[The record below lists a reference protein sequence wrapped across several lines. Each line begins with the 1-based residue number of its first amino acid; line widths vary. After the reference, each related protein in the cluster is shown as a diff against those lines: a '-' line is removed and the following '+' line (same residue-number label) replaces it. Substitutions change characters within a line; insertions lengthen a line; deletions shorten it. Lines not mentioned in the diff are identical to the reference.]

1 MKLLGV
7 LFRRLMVENMSQ
19 VPDQYIEETA
29 ELLGFVG
36 ALSVQIKHYNWK
48 PEDYLNLPE
57 YKKFFGDVDIFAK
70 SPKKP
75 S

>member
-1 MKLLGV
+1 
-7 LFRRLMVENMSQ
+7 MSQ

-70 SPKKP
+70 SPKKNLRKLLKTKDLTTTP
-75 S
+75 